1 MEQTKSWVFFLFVA
15 APNYKQSLFNDMH
28 LQRTSMNRPA
38 SRRMDDFS
46 AEEESLFGFVN
57 DLPWPVIVIREDGQ
71 VIRVTKELAGQK
83 AALEIKQC
91 VSFEALFPEYFS
103 LLSGSVC
110 WLAPQEAELTRQL
123 PDGAVHERIVLRRV
137 STGSYLIVLDQTKLR
152 TLEIS
157 SVQTTRLAALGFMV
171 AGVCHEMG
179 NPLASIHSMVQIL
192 NSRHEIE
199 PDLLNKGL
207 SNIAAGVKR
216 LLNISSRLLNF
227 GRVGE
232 EPQCAFPVDTPI
244 EEAFAVIRR
253 DRHAEH
259 FDLEFERDP
268 GAVIFGSSSQM
279 QEVFINIF
287 ENAFQAMNGVGKL
300 HVKTQ
305 RKGSTSINI
314 TVRDTGPGISN
325 EAIQRLFDPFFTT
338 KPAGHGTGLGLAISR
353 EILCEHDGLISV
365 ENNTDA
371 GACFCIELPLYK
383 GKS

>member
-1 MEQTKSWVFFLFVA
+1 
-15 APNYKQSLFNDMH
+15 
-28 LQRTSMNRPA
+28 MNKPA

-46 AEEESLFGFVN
+46 TEEESLFGFLD

-71 VIRVTKELAGQK
+71 VIRVTGGLAGQE
-83 AALEIKQC
+83 AVLENKEC
-91 VSFEALFPEYFS
+91 ASFEALFPDYFS
-103 LLSGSVC
+103 ILRGCAC
-110 WLAPQEAELTRQL
+110 WLVAQEAELTRQL

-152 TLEIS
+152 TLELS
-157 SVQTTRLAALGFMV
+157 SVQTSRLSALGFMV

-179 NPLASIHSMVQIL
+179 NPLTSIHSMVQIL
-192 NSRHEIE
+192 NSRNTME

-207 SNIAAGVKR
+207 TNIAASVKR
-216 LLNISSRLLNF
+216 LMNISSRLLNF

-232 EPQCAFPVDTPI
+232 EPQYAFAVDASI

-305 RKGSTSINI
+305 RKAETSIII

-353 EILCEHDGLISV
+353 EILCEHDGLISA
-365 ENNTDA
+365 ENNADA